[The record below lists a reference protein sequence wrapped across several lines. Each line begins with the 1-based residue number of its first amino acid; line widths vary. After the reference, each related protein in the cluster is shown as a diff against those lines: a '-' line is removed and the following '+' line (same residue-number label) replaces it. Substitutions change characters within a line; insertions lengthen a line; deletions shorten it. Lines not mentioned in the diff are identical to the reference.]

1 MRVPISCSQGERSGQ
16 SPSEAQVND
25 ETPRITI
32 VSFVPENEGDRDR
45 PEHESGQNSPR
56 ARWWSGQ
63 SPSTMVVATVPEH
76 EKCGNSPRAREVW
89 QETICHLYYYLL
101 YLFNYLPYQVQSDMS
116 GQKSRRV

>member
-1 MRVPISCSQGERSGQ
+1 MQVPISCSQGERSRQ

-25 ETPRITI
+25 ETLRITV

-45 PEHESGQNSPR
+45 PEHESGRNSPR

-63 SPSTMVVATVPEH
+63 SPSTRIVATVPEH
-76 EKCGNSPRAREVW
+76 EG
-89 QETICHLYYYLL
+89 
-101 YLFNYLPYQVQSDMS
+101 